1 MGARVDILVAEMR
14 ANPVDVRFE
23 DAVRVATHYFGKP
36 RRRSGSHIVWKMPW
50 PLDPRVNLQPG
61 DDGRAK
67 AYQVR
72 QLLDAIDRL
81 SQQPSAARRERAEA
95 DVRSPKPPTK
105 SAPAASKPAGKKRKR

>member
-1 MGARVDILVAEMR
+1 MGPRVEALVAEMR

-36 RRRSGSHIVWKMPW
+36 RRRSGSHVVWKMPW

-81 SQQPSAARRERAEA
+81 SQPPPAARREGTDE
-95 DVRSPKPPTK
+95 VRTSKSPTK
-105 SAPAASKPAGKKRKR
+105 SAPGASKPAGKKRKR